1 MTGTSEKSDCSVKAL
16 VTGLL
21 VSASFVACDRDP
33 VAVNFDPQLSIAAD
47 SVTVNIFSS
56 ASVGAVNHNSVEAL
70 QYVSRD
76 QNVATVNALGAVT
89 GVAIGS
95 TYVVVALSSH
105 PDVRDSVRVRV
116 YSDSCGGARPD
127 FGVATAGDRNL
138 FSYDVN
144 APLNLQKTVLS
155 TTNGVERSGVSYT
168 SPDGGTVTGFMWDP
182 VTRSGLR
189 PGIVIMHGHP
199 ANANAMSGMAQN
211 YAQYGAVVVAI
222 DAPFARRP
230 NGPVGM
236 TILPLDA
243 VEQIQV
249 IKDLQRAVD
258 VLRSHPNVDD
268 DRIAYIGVSWGGATG
283 ALFVGI
289 ERRLKAAALVVGHP
303 GQVSHAT
310 GPGGFTNISGFPCA
324 RRVAWIRAMAPV
336 EPIRFVGNAGVPLLL
351 QNGTMDEFIP
361 AYEAA
366 ELHVA
371 APQPKTILWYAAG
384 HSLTLQAV
392 LDRHDWLL
400 EKIGIDPR
408 QQ

>member
-1 MTGTSEKSDCSVKAL
+1 MKAL
-16 VTGLL
+16 ITGLL
-21 VSASFVACDRDP
+21 VAASCVACDNNPAAPNIEPQLD
-33 VAVNFDPQLSIAAD
+33 VIADSIAVNLF
-47 SVTVNIFSS
+47 TS
-56 ASVGAVNHNSVEAL
+56 ASVGAVNHNAL
-70 QYVSRD
+70 GAVLYVSRD
-76 QNVATVNALGAVT
+76 GNVATVNALGAVT
-89 GVAIGS
+89 GLATGS
-95 TYVVVALSSH
+95 TYIVAALSSQ
-105 PDVRDSVRVRV
+105 PAVRDSVRVRV

-127 FGVATAGDRNL
+127 FGGTVTADDRKL

-144 APLNLQKTVLS
+144 APLNLQKTVVS
-155 TTNGVERSGVSYT
+155 TTNGVERSGISYT
-168 SPDGGTVTGFMWDP
+168 GPDGGSVTGFMWDP
-182 VTRSGLR
+182 VTRSSLR

-199 ANANAMSGMAQN
+199 ANANAMSGMAQI
-211 YAQYGAVVVAI
+211 YAQYGAVVIAI

-230 NGPVGM
+230 GGAM
-236 TILPLDA
+236 TLFPLDSA
-243 VEQIQV
+243 EQIQV

-258 VLRSHPNVDD
+258 VLRSHPNVDAN
-268 DRIAYIGVSWGGATG
+268 RIGYIGASWGGATG

-310 GPGGFTNISGFPCA
+310 GPGGFKNILGLPCA

-336 EPIRFVGNAGVPLLL
+336 EPIRFVRDANVPLLL

-361 AYEAA
+361 EYEAA

-371 APQPKTILWYAAG
+371 APQPKTILWYVAG
-384 HSLTLQAV
+384 HGLNQQAV
-392 LDRHDWLL
+392 FDRHDWLV